1 MKMKKSVF
9 KKAGALVLACMLCAV
24 LLAGCSGQKLS
35 ADFVEADVKT
45 AAGNVISL
53 INNKD
58 SDALLALCTVKMKD
72 ALTQDVMEKI
82 YEAIG
87 EGGQFES
94 IESVSVGSQTDKAS
108 DEEFAVAVVKAKYE
122 IKTFVFTIS
131 FTKQMKL
138 AGLYYR

>member
-1 MKMKKSVF
+1 MKKSMF
-9 KKAGALVLACMLCAV
+9 KKAGALVLSSVLCMV
-24 LLAGCSGQKLS
+24 LLAGCTGQKLS

-45 AAGNVISL
+45 AAENVISL

-58 SDALLALCTVKMKD
+58 SDALLALCTVRMED
-72 ALTQDVMEKI
+72 ALTDDVLDKI
-82 YEAIG
+82 YEAIS
-87 EGGQFES
+87 EGGQFKS
-94 IESVSVGSQTDKAS
+94 IEAVSIGGQTDKAS

-122 IKTFVFTIS
+122 IKTFTFTIS

>member
-1 MKMKKSVF
+1 MEKSMF
-9 KKAGALVLACMLCAV
+9 KKAGALVLASVLCMV
-24 LLAGCSGQKLS
+24 LLAGCTGQKLS

-45 AAGNVISL
+45 AAENVISL

-58 SDALLALCTVKMKD
+58 SDDLLALCTVKMKD
-72 ALTQDVMEKI
+72 ALTDDVLDKI

-87 EGGQFES
+87 EGGQFKS
-94 IESVSVGSQTDKAS
+94 IEAVSIGGQTDKAS

-122 IKTFVFTIS
+122 IKTFTFTIS

-138 AGLYYR
+138 TGLYYR

>member
-1 MKMKKSVF
+1 MKKSMF
-9 KKAGALVLACMLCAV
+9 KKAGALVLASVLCMV
-24 LLAGCSGQKLS
+24 LLAGCTGQKLS

-45 AAGNVISL
+45 AAENVISL

-58 SDALLALCTVKMKD
+58 SNALLALCTVKMKNG
-72 ALTQDVMEKI
+72 LTLDVMDKI

-87 EGGQFES
+87 EGGQFKS
-94 IESVSVGSQTDKAS
+94 IEAVSIGGQNDKAS
-108 DEEFAVAVVKAKYE
+108 DEEFAVAVVKVKYE
-122 IKTFVFTIS
+122 IKTFTFTIS

>member
-1 MKMKKSVF
+1 MKKSMF
-9 KKAGALVLACMLCAV
+9 KKAGALVLSSVLCMV
-24 LLAGCSGQKLS
+24 LLAGCTGQKLS

-45 AAGNVISL
+45 AAENVISL

-58 SDALLALCTVKMKD
+58 SDALLALCTVRMED
-72 ALTQDVMEKI
+72 ALTDDVLDKI
-82 YEAIG
+82 YEAIS
-87 EGGQFES
+87 EGGQFKS
-94 IESVSVGSQTDKAS
+94 IEAVSIGGQIDKAS

-122 IKTFVFTIS
+122 IKTFTFTIS